1 MKNSLGRRWLAL
13 FLTVAV
19 CLTLAPAVF
28 AVDPGQDTLQSI
40 SVTVNDISLAP
51 GESKTPTFTVTA
63 VYDTGS
69 VEVAEDALTSHTWSI
84 SPGTAASIDS
94 SSGRVTANGQVPAAT
109 TETVS
114 LEVKYQGKTATGS
127 CTASISASPVTP
139 PTPPA
144 LTGINVSLNKT
155 AATIKVGGQ
164 ETLSVTVAKVPADA
178 AEPTVAK
185 TWSSS
190 NTSVATVDNSG
201 VVTGV
206 GKGTAEITVT
216 CTPNGDASKA
226 KTATCRV
233 AVEANLGDIRITPTG
248 PFTME
253 QNDQLRLT
261 ATAQPDSEKI
271 NWSVAKTEPEGAS
284 VVDVQ
289 GDSTGRSA
297 VIYSQDP
304 GRATI
309 TAVIGEEGGTQKKT
323 SVDVEVS
330 GLILEYSTVSLA
342 ENEKK
347 MLPTVSYY
355 GNARSVG
362 KKITWWAADNTIAEV
377 TGGSIVGRGPGS
389 TTITG
394 YCGAYTASFTVTVS
408 AGQSTIEWGTLQ
420 GGYNLPFSSLTGRLS
435 GQVGGTLSH
444 LTSLSVPTNQ
454 GTLYYNYISE
464 AQRGQG
470 VAQRDSY
477 YLNPKNGQLD
487 LKNVTFVPN
496 PSYSGP
502 AVITYNAFSTTGE
515 AVSCRIML
523 TVEQEETPTFS
534 LNTKYNTPVKF
545 SSTEFNR
552 ACQRATNGTLDY
564 VTFSLP
570 SERQGKL
577 YTNYVSENNY
587 GTQVTLNTRYRLNV
601 LDDVWFIPAP
611 GYIGTVTIYY
621 TGYVAGTSNTRYNGQ
636 IVITVDR
643 ETSSGIGGPAYDAPQ
658 GGAVALD
665 DRDFQ
670 SYCEQLLSTRQTLN
684 YIRFDSL
691 PSASEGTLYYDYRSS
706 GGRGTPATQG
716 TNYYYGSYSPRL
728 DRITFL
734 CAEDFSGTVRIPFTG
749 CTNDGTTFTG
759 NVEINVRD
767 GGGSGNIQYTCAA
780 GRSVNFNTGDFTR
793 LCRSLTDRTLD
804 YIRFQ
809 SLPSSADGVVYYGN
823 NTRANTS
830 TSYRNSSSGTRISNL
845 SFRASNSF
853 SGSIDIP
860 FVGYASGDG
869 GTFNGVITI
878 SSDGAGGSRGDI
890 SYTTDS
896 GVAAVFNRDDFDDLS
911 QWETDRNISTVR
923 FELPSTSQGELYRG
937 YRSSSS
943 KGTRI
948 TSSNTSISA
957 SELDR
962 VAFIPASGFSGTV
975 NIYFQARSTNSEE
988 FEGMVEVQVERPSA
1002 AVTVRYSTRSAPVG
1016 FRGSDFGRSGSN
1028 LSSIRFSSMP
1038 ASTAGHLYY
1047 RYTSPT
1053 RYDRQAS
1060 TASSYNVSG
1069 SNLISDLSFVPK
1081 AGFSGTVVLP
1091 YTGTNSNNST
1101 FEGEVVIT
1109 VAPSYTTSYF
1119 NDLGQYDNQQRAAVE
1134 YLYDNGITA
1143 GVSATQ
1149 YGPERSIT
1157 RGDFALMV
1165 YKAFGMS
1172 PAGASEV
1179 FNDVPRSAY
1188 YAQAVNTLYAQGV
1201 VSGIGGGNY
1210 GPGLQVTRED
1220 ALIMVRQAM
1229 RTVGWSAGDGYA
1241 STLDSYSDGGSVS
1254 GYAQGAVSYALQMG
1268 YLPVSGGR
1276 IAPKDPLTR
1285 IAMAEVLHRV
1295 LTY

>member
-1 MKNSLGRRWLAL
+1 MKNSLGRRWMAL
-13 FLTVAV
+13 FLTVAM
-19 CLTLAPAVF
+19 CLTLAPAVW
-28 AVDPGQDTLQSI
+28 AAD
-40 SVTVNDISLAP
+40 SVVFEL
-51 GESKTPTFTVTA
+51 ES
-63 VYDTGS
+63 S
-69 VEVAEDALTSHTWSI
+69 
-84 SPGTAASIDS
+84 
-94 SSGRVTANGQVPAAT
+94 
-109 TETVS
+109 
-114 LEVKYQGKTATGS
+114 
-127 CTASISASPVTP
+127 
-139 PTPPA
+139 
-144 LTGINVSLNKT
+144 NV
-155 AATIKVGGQ
+155 TIKVGEQQSLKLEATEEDG
-164 ETLSVTVAKVPADA
+164 TAIT
-178 AEPTVAK
+178 TGI
-185 TWSSS
+185 TWSSDNS
-190 NTSVATVDNSG
+190 AVATVDNNG
-201 VVTGV
+201 QVTA
-206 GKGTAEITVT
+206 KSAGTAKITASYTAQDTKTYTSECTVT
-216 CTPNGDASKA
+216 VEAASTPDPGPAPGDTLVELTGALNKNTVEALKTGDTDTLSFTVTAKWGDGNTSTVSQNAAYSWSIGNSNIATITPNLRTNSATLKGVNPGTTTVTV
-226 KTATCRV
+226 TATYKDKTTAAATCTVTVIQRM
-233 AVEANLGDIRITPTG
+233 GSIRITPTG
-248 PFTME
+248 PLTME
-253 QNDQLRLT
+253 ENEQQELK
-261 ATAQPDSEKI
+261 ATTDPAGEVVT
-271 NWSVAKTEPEGAS
+271 WSVTDTEPEGSSTAS
-284 VVDVQ
+284 VQ
-289 GDSTGRSA
+289 ATNSTGQGAIVYANS
-297 VIYSQDP
+297 P

-309 TAVIGEEGGTQKKT
+309 TASIGEEGNQEKQTII
-323 SVDVEVS
+323 VEVS
-330 GLILEYSTVSLA
+330 GLVLDPEAVDKLKNLT
-342 ENEKK
+342 ENEK
-347 MLPTVSYY
+347 LPIPGVTRY
-355 GNARSVG
+355 GNAVNGRAISWQ
-362 KKITWWAADNTIAEV
+362 TQDNTVAEV
-377 TGGSIVGRGPGS
+377 SGSSVVGRGPGS

-420 GGYNLPFSSLTGRLS
+420 GGYNLPFSSLTGKLS
-435 GQVGGTLSH
+435 GQVSGTLSH

-706 GGRGTPATQG
+706 GGRGTPVSQG

-780 GRSVNFNTGDFTR
+780 GRSVSFNTGDFTR